1 MTNSSLK
8 SRIIYL
14 VDRDELS
21 RTSLGNEFRKLNCRV
36 ETAVCVDDAV
46 ERIRE
51 SDESA
56 ILLIEFDIATAG
68 NVLTLIKSI
77 PGSENI
83 PVLFMVRQAD
93 TRMIHSMDSI
103 RPSGYVL
110 KDIGFPVIAD
120 SVKNAITV
128 YDRSD
133 AKESENRALKRK
145 DARMEYILN
154 RIEDGIIEIDD
165 AGVVSRMNLPAE
177 KILECKADR
186 IVGKQVESVFVFD
199 KEDTAP
205 GFSHYRDRVIQTG
218 TDQYFPDDTIILL
231 PNGEKKSIRGFVSP
245 LDVEDDSGLDTMI
258 IFRDVKIIRTLRSVL
273 KQTFSEMHK
282 LVNELH
288 KSMYMDS
295 LTDLPNRISL
305 YEQINRKLADND
317 SKSRFALV
325 FVDIDN
331 FRNITKTFGH
341 IASDG
346 IISDIGRKTAAYRLQ
361 KGPDKCFVARLSSDE
376 FVIMF
381 KKYENNDTL
390 LRKVIELNDALSSG
404 YEIDGVSFDITVSMG
419 ISRYPEDGVTVS
431 DLMRK
436 ADIALS
442 KAKEKGKQSIKM
454 FNGEFD
460 KKLRWNLS
468 VEQYL
473 RHSIEQNELSMRYQ
487 PQCGMETKNIDGY
500 ECLLRWNSPALGMVP
515 PNEFIAI
522 AEKTGLIVHIG
533 EWVLRQAF
541 SFVNEIYERHGD
553 WVNVSVNV
561 SVVQIMQKG
570 FAERVIALL
579 DEAGIPADSIT
590 LEITESVFIRSFNDV
605 IQCITKLKERG
616 FRLSIDDF
624 EPVTHHFRI
633 SNACRSMN

>member
-1 MTNSSLK
+1 MTNNSMK

-21 RTSLGNEFRKLNCRV
+21 RTSLGNEFRKLNFRV
-36 ETAVCVDDAV
+36 ITASGIGELNDH
-46 ERIRE
+46 IRE
-51 SDESA
+51 SAEPA
-56 ILLIEFDIATAG
+56 ILLIDLEPATADD
-68 NVLTLIKSI
+68 VLALIKNISD
-77 PGSENI
+77 PGNI

-93 TRMIHSMDSI
+93 SRLVHSMDGI
-103 RPSGYVL
+103 RSCGYVL

-120 SVKNAITV
+120 SVKNVIML

-154 RIEDGIIEIDD
+154 RIEDGIIEIDNT
-165 AGVVSRMNLPAE
+165 GVVAGMNHPAE

-186 IVGKQVESVFVFD
+186 IVGKTADSVFVFD
-199 KEDTAP
+199 VEENSP
-205 GFSHYRDRVIQTG
+205 GFSHYRERVIQTG
-218 TDQYFPDDTIILL
+218 TDQYFPDDTMLML
-231 PNGEKKSIRGFVSP
+231 PNGEKKNIRGFVSP

-305 YEQINRKLADND
+305 YEHINRKLADND

-381 KKYENNDTL
+381 KNYENNDTL
-390 LRKVIELNDALSSG
+390 LRKVIELNEALSSG

-419 ISRYPEDGVTVS
+419 ISRYPEDGDNVS

-468 VEQYL
+468 VEKFL
-473 RHSIEQNELSMRYQ
+473 WA
-487 PQCGMETKNIDGY
+487 ET
-500 ECLLRWNSPALGMVP
+500 
-515 PNEFIAI
+515 
-522 AEKTGLIVHIG
+522 
-533 EWVLRQAF
+533 
-541 SFVNEIYERHGD
+541 SF
-553 WVNVSVNV
+553 
-561 SVVQIMQKG
+561 
-570 FAERVIALL
+570 
-579 DEAGIPADSIT
+579 
-590 LEITESVFIRSFNDV
+590 
-605 IQCITKLKERG
+605 
-616 FRLSIDDF
+616 
-624 EPVTHHFRI
+624 
-633 SNACRSMN
+633 